1 MQVTGYG
8 KQTEWRVSIVTTLT
22 TKVSSS
28 LPFPP
33 SYHTYTLTSLNRDS
47 AYQLEVIYAQIKGNW
62 GNKIKVLGETLFSKV
77 RARNR
82 HGWSP
87 FSSPHTFFTST
98 GMPVLGYKISEDINA

>member
-22 TKVSSS
+22 TKASSS
-28 LPFPP
+28 FPFPP

-47 AYQLEVIYAQIKGNW
+47 AYQLEVIHAQIGERKL
-62 GNKIKVLGETLFSKV
+62 KIWVKLFFPKV

-98 GMPVLGYKISEDINA
+98 GVPVLGYKISEDINA